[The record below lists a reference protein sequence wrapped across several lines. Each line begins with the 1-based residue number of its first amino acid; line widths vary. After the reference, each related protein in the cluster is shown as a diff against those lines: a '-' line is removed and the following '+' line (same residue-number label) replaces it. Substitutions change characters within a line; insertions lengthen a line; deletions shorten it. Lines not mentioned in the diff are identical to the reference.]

1 MILEGFSVTLIVLKT
16 FDVITVSWT
25 MVAVICTS
33 LIAVEIRLGMQ
44 RKIIFDTM
52 NEVARTTDGVVAELQ
67 DQIDDLR
74 N

>member
-1 MILEGFSVTLIVLKT
+1 
-16 FDVITVSWT
+16 